1 MSSCEIRL
9 PLMFI
14 ITKVIHSEGEV
25 VVEYISRRES
35 KLCAVCGDE
44 IQIHLVSQICTF
56 FREIIHRIYYGPAA
70 PIKFSIGNQIRVG

>member
-56 FREIIHRIYYGPAA
+56 FREIYYGPAA